1 MGFWDRIKGKELK
14 VKWEKITQENI
25 ADWYKELDDQDV
37 DRVFAEL
44 QNVID
49 DNNRKKALIKASV
62 TILKM
67 AAKLGVKVAKG

>member
-1 MGFWDRIKGKELK
+1 MGFWDRIKGKEFN
-14 VKWEKITQENI
+14 VKWEKITQKNI

-44 QNVID
+44 QDIID
-49 DNNRKKALIKASV
+49 SNNKKKALVKASV

-67 AAKLGVKVAKG
+67 AGELGLKVAKG